1 MAFKAD
7 TAAILPSTEYHTNI
21 PDNNSH
27 FIAQHKPAHTV
38 SPLAKSLLALNVPA
52 PARLPLSIVMTP
64 LVMSRTAWVALPQ
77 KKPTASL
84 AVFH

>member
-1 MAFKAD
+1 VAFKAD

-27 FIAQHKPAHTV
+27 FIAQHKTAHTV